1 MFKTQRELL
10 LTNSFF
16 HEATNQIQKVFSS
29 STIYK
34 LQKDNDE
41 LEPEDKPLT
50 VIFYMFC
57 KNFSKMYIIRVA
69 FMVLTAITSKKFKLA
84 DGILRLLYSST
95 FNISNFK
102 TSLFIGLIPAIN
114 DLIHKFAKD
123 FTNINTKSSLFIF
136 LSGFIAAY
144 IGISNDGVSDL
155 MRFIILS
162 ILGRVIHSL
171 ISIICIRNNI
181 PVKSKV
187 WSYFIFSSIC
197 TIFNCF
203 SFYVPDF
210 KPIVNLFDKYGL
222 YQGNEEK
229 EFITYRSLYNIFKN

>member
-1 MFKTQRELL
+1 MLNTQRELL

-16 HEATNQIQKVFSS
+16 HEATNQIQKVFST

-41 LEPEDKPLT
+41 LEPENKPLT

-57 KNFSKMYIIRVA
+57 KNFSKMYLIRVA
-69 FMVLTAITSKKFKLA
+69 FMLLTAITSKKFRLA
-84 DGILRLLYSST
+84 DGILRLIYSST
-95 FNISNFK
+95 FNIGNFK

-114 DLIHKFAKD
+114 DLIHRFAKV
-123 FTNINTKSSLFIF
+123 FSNIDTKNSLFIF
-136 LSGFIAAY
+136 LSAFIAAY
-144 IGISNDGVSDL
+144 IGISNEKVSDL

-171 ISIICIRNNI
+171 ISIISIRYNFAI
-181 PVKSKV
+181 KSKF
-187 WSYFIFSSIC
+187 WSYFLFSSIC

-222 YQGNEEK
+222 YKGNEAK
-229 EFITYRSLYNIFKN
+229 EFSFYRSLYNLFKN